1 MNPHL
6 IRCRRIYF
14 RCGVWECQS
23 WLALLGWVVGRYG
36 LTPFLPLVGLVAVST
51 TFPMNGRQAMDNGRR
66 VSWKGDKVKLWAIA
80 MVCVALSGCSVY
92 SPDAG
97 HEVVLVDKPWI
108 FGHGGVESAPVKT
121 GRTFAAISTE
131 GVDVYMQP
139 QKFESEMAD
148 MMTQD
153 GVPIT
158 FHAIAVLQVIDSVKL
173 IQYFGA
179 DWYKNN
185 LEEPFKTMVRQAVR
199 KHGMNETVISTV
211 ALDAIDEEIRAALAA
226 FIKDK
231 GLPVQLV
238 TMTVGRANPPDA
250 IKTQRIE
257 TATQEQ
263 RIQTEKQTKLA
274 EDQRQ
279 QAEQS
284 RANADNA
291 YREAMHLSPE
301 QFIQLETIKM
311 QRDVCG
317 LSGKANCTFIQNG
330 ASPVYNLGR

>member
-1 MNPHL
+1 MSPPE
-6 IRCRRIYF
+6 IKKPTI
-14 RCGVWECQS
+14 
-23 WLALLGWVVGRYG
+23 
-36 LTPFLPLVGLVAVST
+36 
-51 TFPMNGRQAMDNGRR
+51 
-66 VSWKGDKVKLWAIA
+66 KIVKLGYHSVTNQGEENSHTNERGTMNRISLLLLILFASC
-80 MVCVALSGCSVY
+80 MVGCSTY

-97 HEVVLVDKPWI
+97 HEVVLVDKPWF
-108 FGHGGVESAPVKT
+108 FGHGGIESESVKT
-121 GRTFAAISTE
+121 GRTYTALSTE
-131 GVDVYMQP
+131 GIDVYMQP
-139 QKFESEMAD
+139 QKLESELPD
-148 MMTQD
+148 TMTQD

-158 FHAIAVLQVIDSVKL
+158 FHAIMVLQVVDSVSL
-173 IQYFGA
+173 IKNFGP

-185 LEEPFKTMVRQAVR
+185 MEEPFKTMIRQAVR
-199 KHGMNETVISTV
+199 KRGMNETAISTT
-211 ALDAIDEEIRAALAA
+211 ALDAIDAEIRDQLIA

-231 GLPVQLV
+231 KLPVQLL
-238 TMTVGRANPPDA
+238 TMTVGKANPPDA
-250 IKTQRIE
+250 IKNQRIE

-311 QRDVCG
+311 QREVCG
-317 LSGKANCTFIQNG
+317 GNGKAGCTFIQNG
-330 ASPVYNLGR
+330 SAVSTLNLK